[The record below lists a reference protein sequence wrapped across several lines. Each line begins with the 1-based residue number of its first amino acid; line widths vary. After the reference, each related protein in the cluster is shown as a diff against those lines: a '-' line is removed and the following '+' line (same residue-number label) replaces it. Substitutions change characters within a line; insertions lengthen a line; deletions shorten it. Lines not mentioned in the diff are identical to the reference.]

1 MRQCIARAVNCKSGF
16 SEFPAFR
23 RRLGKTRKLL
33 RCSRRGL
40 AAPDFVAGVLQVNV
54 TIPAGVTG
62 TVPIQLN
69 IGTASI
75 SSTVTIH

>member
-1 MRQCIARAVNCKSGF
+1 VLYAG
-16 SEFPAFR
+16 
-23 RRLGKTRKLL
+23 
-33 RCSRRGL
+33 
-40 AAPDFVAGVLQVNV
+40 AAPDFAAGVLQVNV

-75 SSTVTIH
+75 TATVSIH